1 MKKLTMKKETNLT
14 FEEGCEEYLLYC
26 KARNLRD
33 GTIKHYKESMK
44 SIYRF
49 IVPNIIPPISSFNQ
63 ETMDNFI
70 LDMKETLQ
78 VKDTTIFTYARALK
92 TLMRIF
98 MKNAY
103 MKKFDIAL
111 CVRIILFSSLFLF
124 LHIFVISVKIVT
136 CLSIYEFMEFL
147 FLGLFLF

>member
-1 MKKLTMKKETNLT
+1 
-14 FEEGCEEYLLYC
+14 
-26 KARNLRD
+26 
-33 GTIKHYKESMK
+33 
-44 SIYRF
+44 
-49 IVPNIIPPISSFNQ
+49 
-63 ETMDNFI
+63 MDNFI

-103 MKKFDIAL
+103 MKKFDSAL